1 MEKKLNQQGTLKKN
15 SSETICIKNLDLN
28 LSKGFIN

>member
-1 MEKKLNQQGTLKKN
+1 MLNQQGTLKKD
-15 SSETICIKNLDLN
+15 SPETICEKDLDLN